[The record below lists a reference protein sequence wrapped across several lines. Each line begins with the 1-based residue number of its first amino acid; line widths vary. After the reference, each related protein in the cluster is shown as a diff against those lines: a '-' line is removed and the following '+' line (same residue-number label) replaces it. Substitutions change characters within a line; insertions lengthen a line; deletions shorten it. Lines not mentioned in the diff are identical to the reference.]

1 MERHPPASASARAR
15 PRRIA
20 ALAGVTLAATLL
32 LAAGAWAASGHAIG
46 GGHYAGKTSQRQ
58 GATIV
63 VSANGRT
70 ITQLRTAVSND
81 GECGKAG
88 GPAFSVSAANVAI
101 TNGSF
106 TVTAPGTA
114 SNLASLHIVVT
125 GTFIGKT
132 VAGTVAELD
141 GHCKAPN
148 QVENPYLSTFTLKSS

>member
-1 MERHPPASASARAR
+1 MTRLSLTSISTRGRA
-15 PRRIA
+15 RRIA
-20 ALAGVTLAATLL
+20 APAGVALAATLL
-32 LAAGAWAASGHAIG
+32 LAAAAFASAGHAIS
-46 GGHYAGKTSQRQ
+46 GGHYAGKTTQSQ

-70 ITQLRTAVSND
+70 ITQLHAAIAND

-88 GPAFSVSAANVAI
+88 GTAYSISAANIAI

-114 SNLASLHIVVT
+114 SKLASLKVVVT

-132 VAGTVAELD
+132 VAGTVAELA
-141 GHCKAPN
+141 GHCKAPR
-148 QVENPYLSTFTLKSS
+148 QVENPYLATFTLTDS